1 MILIHLAEGFEEIEA
16 LTVIDILRRS
26 QLEAFTVSVTGDKW
40 VEGAHS
46 IKIAADYVFEE
57 IDYEKCDMIVL
68 PGGLTGAYGLRDHK
82 GLIEQIIKFNNAQKS
97 IGAICAA
104 PLVLGFAGVLQG
116 KRATI
121 YPGME
126 AHLIDAI
133 PVREKVVTDKNVI
146 TSHGPATAMAFA
158 LAIVAHFAG
167 VQKADQLRKD
177 LLLEI

>member
-82 GLIEQIIKFNNAQKS
+82 A
-97 IGAICAA
+97 
-104 PLVLGFAGVLQG
+104 
-116 KRATI
+116 
-121 YPGME
+121 
-126 AHLIDAI
+126 
-133 PVREKVVTDKNVI
+133 
-146 TSHGPATAMAFA
+146 
-158 LAIVAHFAG
+158 
-167 VQKADQLRKD
+167 
-177 LLLEI
+177 

>member
-57 IDYEKCDMIVL
+57 IDYEKCDMI
-68 PGGLTGAYGLRDHK
+68 AYGLRDHK

-146 TSHGPATAMAFA
+146 TSQGPATAMAFA